1 MTPSILLVDD
11 ESTTQDT
18 LGMFLETKGY
28 RVATAGSGK
37 EALTRIESEEFDVIV
52 TDVVM
57 PGVSGLE
64 VLERS
69 RALNPAA
76 AVVII
81 TGHAT
86 VEMAIEALRRGAWD
100 YLQKPFVLDD
110 LALCVRRLL
119 HRRAESQASQARLP
133 SPAPIPA
140 EELLVGRSPAMQEVR
155 EQIAR
160 CAPTLSNVLITGE
173 SGTGKELVARAVH
186 AASPRR
192 QRQLVSV
199 NCVAIPEALLESQLF
214 GHVRGAFTSA
224 VQTNQGLFVTAHAG
238 TLFLDEIGELPV
250 PLQAKL
256 LRVIEE
262 KRVQAIGATRP
273 QPVDVR
279 LIASTNRDLA
289 AEVDAGRFR
298 ADLFYRL
305 KVVHLALPPLRQRR
319 EDIPLLVDHFIRRLN
334 VKLNRRFRGIEPEAV
349 DLLACHDWK
358 GNVRELEHV
367 LERAMILGDGG
378 VLRRDHLAQEMT
390 AGGPGSAQTDLREAV
405 RLFARRHV
413 QDVLA
418 QAQFNKRDAAR
429 LLGID
434 GRGGVMGGGVMEGRR
449 PTVGGRV
456 DSHGPSRQS
465 LVRRAR
471 APGR

>member
-1 MTPSILLVDD
+1 MTASILLVDD

-18 LGMFLETKGY
+18 LGMFLETEGY

-57 PGVSGLE
+57 PDVSGLE

-69 RALNPAA
+69 RVLNPAA
-76 AVVII
+76 AVVVI

-100 YLQKPFVLDD
+100 YLQKPFGLND
-110 LALCVRRLL
+110 LGLCVRRLL
-119 HRRAESQASQARLP
+119 HRRADSREAQPRLP
-133 SPAPIPA
+133 PPPPIPTDD
-140 EELLVGRSPAMQEVR
+140 LLVGRSPSMQAVR

-160 CAPTLSNVLITGE
+160 GAPTPSNVLITGE
-173 SGTGKELVARAVH
+173 SGTGKELAARAVH

-192 QRQLVSV
+192 QRRLVPV
-199 NCVAIPEALLESQLF
+199 NCVAIPETLLESQLF
-214 GHVRGAFTSA
+214 GHVRGPFTSA
-224 VQTNQGLFVTAHAG
+224 VQTNPGLFVAAHGG

-250 PLQAKL
+250 ALQAKL

-262 KRVQAIGATRP
+262 RQVWAVGAARP

-289 AEVDAGRFR
+289 AEVEAGRFR

-305 KVVHLALPPLRQRR
+305 KVVHVALPPLRQRR
-319 EDIPLLVDHFIRRLN
+319 EDIPLLVDHFVRRLN
-334 VKLNRRFRGIEPEAV
+334 IKLNRRFQGVEPGALG
-349 DLLACHDWK
+349 LLESHDWK

-367 LERAMILGDGG
+367 LEGAMILGEGD
-378 VLRRDHLAQEMT
+378 VLGAGHLAEELAA
-390 AGGPGSAQTDLREAV
+390 AGRGSSPTDLREAV
-405 RLFARRHV
+405 RGFARRHV

-418 QAQFNKRDAAR
+418 RTQSNKRDAAR
-429 LLGID
+429 LLGISLASLYRKLSIEPPA
-434 GRGGVMGGGVMEGRR
+434 GTGGEE
-449 PTVGGRV
+449 
-456 DSHGPSRQS
+456 D
-465 LVRRAR
+465 
-471 APGR
+471 

>member
-1 MTPSILLVDD
+1 MTASILLVDD

-18 LGMFLETKGY
+18 LGMFLETEGY

-57 PGVSGLE
+57 PDVSGLE

-69 RALNPAA
+69 RVLNPAA
-76 AVVII
+76 AVVVI

-100 YLQKPFVLDD
+100 YLQKPFGLDD
-110 LALCVRRLL
+110 LGLCLRRLL
-119 HRRAESQASQARLP
+119 HRRADSRAAQPRLP
-133 SPAPIPA
+133 SPPPIPT
-140 EELLVGRSPAMQEVR
+140 EDLLVGGSPPMRAVR

-160 CAPTLSNVLITGE
+160 CAPTPSNVLITGE

-192 QRQLVSV
+192 PRRLVPV
-199 NCVAIPEALLESQLF
+199 NCVAIPETLLESQLF

-224 VQTNQGLFVTAHAG
+224 VQTNPGLFVAAHGG

-262 KRVQAIGATRP
+262 RQVWAVGATRP

-279 LIASTNRDLA
+279 LIASTNRDLT
-289 AEVDAGRFR
+289 AEVEAGRFR

-305 KVVHLALPPLRQRR
+305 KVVHVALPPLRQRR

-334 VKLNRRFRGIEPEAV
+334 VKLNRRFQGVEPEALA
-349 DLLACHDWK
+349 LLESHDWK

-367 LERAMILGDGG
+367 LEGAMILGEGDLLGAG
-378 VLRRDHLAQEMT
+378 HLAEEM
-390 AGGPGSAQTDLREAV
+390 AAASRGSSPTDLREAV
-405 RLFARRHV
+405 RVFARRHV

-418 QAQFNKRDAAR
+418 RTQFNKRDAAR
-429 LLGID
+429 LLGISLASLYRKLSIEPPV
-434 GRGGVMGGGVMEGRR
+434 G
-449 PTVGGRV
+449 TV
-456 DSHGPSRQS
+456 DEED
-465 LVRRAR
+465 
-471 APGR
+471 